1 MTFAAAA
8 QVAAAAAAL
17 ATANPSLEASLTAP
31 GHTPKVKTA
40 WNYTVTAARGG
51 KPVRATLTV
60 QIVDPVGGIHPVDF
74 AKSTKPIENWPFDGK
89 FHDFIT
95 WPPDSA
101 VGFGLTLRVTVK
113 SGGQTKVIA
122 YKVTPRP

>member
-17 ATANPSLEASLTAP
+17 ATSAPLKVALTAP

-40 WNYTVTAARGG
+40 WNYTVTASRGG
-51 KPVRATLTV
+51 KPVAATLTV
-60 QIVDPVGGIHPVDF
+60 QIVDPVGGVHPVDF
-74 AKSTKPIENWPFDGK
+74 AKSTKPIRNWAFTGK

-95 WPPDSA
+95 WPPSSA
-101 VGFGLTLRVTVK
+101 VGFGLTLKLTVK
-113 SGGQTKVIA
+113 SGGQTKVVT
-122 YKVTPRP
+122 YKVTPHP